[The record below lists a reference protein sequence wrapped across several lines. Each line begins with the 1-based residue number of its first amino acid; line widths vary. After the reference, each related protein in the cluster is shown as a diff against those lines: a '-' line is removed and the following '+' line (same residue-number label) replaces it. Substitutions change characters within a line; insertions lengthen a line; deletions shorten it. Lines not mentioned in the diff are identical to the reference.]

1 MHHVII
7 RDDDTNALTPVEC
20 LERLYRPFL
29 ERGLPVNLAVIPRVR
44 TDATR
49 ADGKPE
55 RFLWD
60 QSRSRRR
67 EEADSEFVSTCPP
80 PHVGG
85 YGTIHGEGRGEGVR
99 SIPLAANAELV
110 RYLHDNPGFHLAQH
124 GYHHTLYEFDS
135 DNPGDIRNRLE
146 QGAEMFSAAGFARPT
161 TFVAPHDKISRVS
174 FIEVAKRFRT
184 VSSGW
189 FELRRL
195 PGSWWPRYLLKKVY
209 RQSHWRIGQTLL
221 LSHPGCLLSCNR
233 PTDGMLDEIKRT
245 VRSQSLTVLV
255 THWWEYFRDGKPVEP
270 FLQVLHDT
278 AGWLASERD
287 IKVISFADLSADM
300 VMISRKSDYRQ
311 AVITTKPRLQPVES
325 K

>member
-29 ERGLPVNLAVIPRVR
+29 ERSLPVNLAVIPRVR

-49 ADGKPE
+49 ADGKLE
-55 RFLWD
+55 RFLWNEL
-60 QSRSRRR
+60 SEAPRS
-67 EEADSEFVSTCPP
+67 VP
-80 PHVGG
+80 
-85 YGTIHGEGRGEGVR
+85 I
-99 SIPLAANAELV
+99 AANTELV

-146 QGAEMFSAAGFARPT
+146 QGAEMFSAAGFSKPT
-161 TFVAPHDKISRVS
+161 TFVAPHDKISRAS
-174 FIEVAKRFRT
+174 FIEVAKKFRT

-195 PGSWWPRYLLKKVY
+195 PPSWWPRYLLKKAF
-209 RQSHWRIGQTLL
+209 RQPHWRIGQTLM

-233 PTDGMLDEIKRT
+233 STEGMLEDIKCA

-278 AGWLASERD
+278 AAWLASERD
-287 IKVISFADLSADM
+287 VRVISFDDLSPGTIA
-300 VMISRKSDYRQ
+300 KSQVDLK
-311 AVITTKPRLQPVES
+311 KPVTWPAPVPARD
-325 K
+325 